1 MEALTLTS
9 DIGGSR
15 LSLAARARGGGDV
28 RTPRGCLDDGVD
40 LLSPSRRAQLEKE
53 RSARERSE
61 RK

>member
-1 MEALTLTS
+1 MEALTSTS

-15 LSLAARARGGGDV
+15 LSLAARAGDGGDV
-28 RTPRGCLDDGVD
+28 RTPRGRLDDGVD